1 MKIVEIDGLNPLAVM
16 TGEFHFQNRLYTTHE
31 TFLRFGY
38 EGDVIAP
45 ITEGIWGNSG
55 SGILLRK
62 SEKFVAMFILNEEG
76 MNVMFCDGITMYEI
90 ETLGFHNC
98 SPI

>member
-38 EGDVIAP
+38 EGDVIAH
-45 ITEGIWGNSG
+45 ITEDFWENG

-62 SEKFVAMFILNEEG
+62 SGKFIAMFILNKEE

-90 ETLGFHNC
+90 EALGFHNC